1 MEDTNFTFRM
11 NKQLKNEAEEL
22 FSELGLTLSAAFTL
36 FLKQSIREQGIPFK
50 VKLETPNKETIKA
63 IKEADRNV
71 KHNKGKT
78 YHSVDEL
85 MEDLHKWF
93 MI

>member
-11 NKQLKNEAEEL
+11 NKELKNQAEEL
-22 FSELGLTLSAAFTL
+22 YSELGLTLSAAITL
-36 FLKQSIREQGIPFK
+36 FLKQSVREQAIPFE
-50 VKLETPNKETIKA
+50 VKLQSPNKKTIKA
-63 IKEADRNV
+63 IKEADHNV

-85 MEDLHKWF
+85 MEDLHK
-93 MI
+93 